1 MPWSA
6 EAGDG
11 QAASA
16 LALDTLYPRPHE
28 LPESRDCVLTYL
40 YPTPG
45 IQEVPSV

>member
-16 LALDTLYPRPHE
+16 LGLDPLCPRPHE
-28 LPESRDCVLTYL
+28 LPASRDCVLTCL
-40 YPTPG
+40 HPTPG